1 MVIIKGFPMAPRR
14 EMKLYTLDRSTYS
27 TRVRAQIRH
36 KGLPI
41 EFDNPPQ
48 LCSEYI
54 DIISPPGQLL
64 GLNLA
69 TDRIADLLLQEETG

>member
-1 MVIIKGFPMAPRR
+1 
-14 EMKLYTLDRSTYS
+14 MKLYTLDHSPYS
-27 TRVRAQIRH
+27 TRVRVQIRH

-41 EFDNPPQ
+41 EFVNPPQ
-48 LCSEYI
+48 LRSEYI

>member
-1 MVIIKGFPMAPRR
+1 MVMIKGYPMAPRR
-14 EMKLYTLDRSTYS
+14 EMKLYTLDRSPYS

-41 EFDNPPQ
+41 EFVNPPQ
-48 LCSEYI
+48 LRSECI
-54 DIISPPGQLL
+54 ESISPLGQLR

-69 TDRIADLLLQEETG
+69 TDRIANLLLQEDTV